1 MSIAAAVG
9 GVGGV
14 FIAPTK
20 RERESSFFFGRK
32 FRISFYFLICFI
44 NPNGGFIEEEIVQ
57 NCCLYLLLLNIGFR
71 SPVVK
76 ASRLHR
82 EDHEFKSH
90 REHFF
95 F

>member
-1 MSIAAAVG
+1 MKKKIG
-9 GVGGV
+9 
-14 FIAPTK
+14 
-20 RERESSFFFGRK
+20 
-32 FRISFYFLICFI
+32 
-44 NPNGGFIEEEIVQ
+44 Q

-95 F
+95 FERRCSDTRGAAISLSVLPMSFFSFFFLVHVFFFKDLEVVEEAL